1 MHFFLSF
8 FLPLLLLSIY
18 ITFYTLYF
26 VSSCHTLK
34 GHYKFWIAK
43 NSKKKKGTI
52 KERDMSFF
60 FSHFHQ

>member
-8 FLPLLLLSIY
+8 CLPFLLLPFY

-43 NSKKKKGTI
+43 NSQ
-52 KERDMSFF
+52 KEGRLRKEI
-60 FSHFHQ
+60 